1 MKFLTSMW
9 LAMAGMFITMQTI
22 VAESPR
28 QEYLLETGWM
38 FTHGDV
44 KDAVRVPYP
53 EQIEKRGY

>member
-44 KDAVRVPYP
+44 KDV
-53 EQIEKRGY
+53 